1 MAIWGNAARIHRSLS
16 SGSCESWVT
25 KWRTRSGGPKRV
37 KTPGGPTRNRV
48 LRGIELYTIG
58 QYWTIYILYNYIQYI
73 IYNYIQLDNLGYVTY
88 VYICHQ
94 RPNDTPWCVWKLS
107 IPPWNTNVEGEN
119 GNKSARFGAS
129 IVIDVDGS
137 AMVSS
142 PLDLLWDSLGVSI
155 LQRSS

>member
-48 LRGIELYTIG
+48 LRGMELYTIG

-73 IYNYIQLDNLGYVTY
+73 IYNYIQLDNIGYVTY

-94 RPNDTPWCVWKLS
+94 RPNDTLWCVWKLS
-107 IPPWNTNVEGEN
+107 IPPEIPMLKGKMVTNQPDLGHRLSSMLMAVPW
-119 GNKSARFGAS
+119 FGRRLICS
-129 IVIDVDGS
+129 EI
-137 AMVSS
+137 
-142 PLDLLWDSLGVSI
+142 P
-155 LQRSS
+155 